1 MSDPNID
8 KLYNMIRDKNL
19 APENLIEFTAHL
31 MQLAQKL
38 ISGKNK
44 GEYKKQ
50 LVLQVAHKY
59 VSELESS
66 SEKDQLLA
74 LVDNILPASIDT
86 IVAIAT
92 GKINLGKLWETVIS
106 MLFQIRNVKE

>member
-50 LVLQVAHKY
+50 LVLQVTHKY
-59 VSELESS
+59 VSELEAS

-74 LVDNILPASIDT
+74 LVNNILPASIDT

-92 GKINLGKLWETVIS
+92 GKINLGKLWKR
-106 MLFQIRNVKE
+106 LFPCCFK